1 MFCSYHSQE
10 GRHTQIIEDLEQ
22 SRVAVSEDNK
32 LNRKVLKQN
41 FRMIIKEEIS
51 QSQKDRIKRL
61 KQRDSNTKFFH
72 RFAYGRRTRNYIY
85 FLDFKGRLSDD
96 RAVKNEIIHF
106 YRSFYLKVKTREA
119 TFLLWQGKSLPAGK
133 NFMAEEAFS
142 FGRNRRGCFLTSN

>member
-51 QSQKDRIKRL
+51 
-61 KQRDSNTKFFH
+61 
-72 RFAYGRRTRNYIY
+72 
-85 FLDFKGRLSDD
+85 
-96 RAVKNEIIHF
+96 
-106 YRSFYLKVKTREA
+106 
-119 TFLLWQGKSLPAGK
+119 
-133 NFMAEEAFS
+133 
-142 FGRNRRGCFLTSN
+142 

>member
-1 MFCSYHSQE
+1 M
-10 GRHTQIIEDLEQ
+10 
-22 SRVAVSEDNK
+22 
-32 LNRKVLKQN
+32 
-41 FRMIIKEEIS
+41 
-51 QSQKDRIKRL
+51 

-119 TFLLWQGKSLPAGK
+119 TFLLWQGNPSQQERISWLKRPFPLEEI
-133 NFMAEEAFS
+133 EEAVF
-142 FGRNRRGCFLTSN
+142 